1 MSGAVP
7 MDAVRAVLAGRD
19 AWIVGGAVRDRLL
32 GRTTTDV
39 DLALRDDPGDGARSL
54 ARATGGAAF
63 RLSGAFGA
71 WRVVGPQHD
80 WHVDLVILRDGDIAG
95 DLAAR
100 DFTINAMAEPLA
112 GGELLDPHGGRADL
126 EARRLRMVG
135 PGALAEDPLRTLRAV
150 RIAIDLDLTIEP
162 ETAVVIGREAP
173 GLARVAA
180 ERVFGELKQVI
191 SSPSVRTGLQLMEA
205 HGITAQVLPELL
217 ALRGVEQNEF
227 HHLDVYDHTLE
238 VLDQAVAI
246 ERDPLAAGF
255 GEHADAVAALLRE
268 PLADELT
275 RGQAMRFA
283 ALLHD
288 AAKPATRMR
297 RPDGRLG
304 FPGHDRA
311 GADIARTVLRRLRA
325 SEKLVE
331 HVAVLCLHH
340 LRLGFLVHERPV
352 DRRGVW
358 RYLQATEPY
367 APEVTVFTVA
377 DRLATRGRNAE
388 PAIAA
393 HLELARELLGPALAR
408 RAEGRRPPL
417 VRGDELVREL
427 GLQPGPQLG
436 ELLAQLDEDR
446 FAGAIC
452 TREDAI
458 ARARE
463 LAGAG

>member
-1 MSGAVP
+1 MSALVP
-7 MDAVRAVLAGRD
+7 LDEVRRVLAGHD

-32 GRTTTDV
+32 GRATTDV
-39 DLALRDDPGDGARSL
+39 DLALPTDPRETARAL
-54 ARATGGAAF
+54 ARATGGVAF
-63 RLSGAFGA
+63 QLSGEFGA
-71 WRVVGPQHD
+71 WRVVGPGHA
-80 WHVDLVILRDGDIAG
+80 WHVDLVILRDGDIDA

-100 DFTINAMAEPLA
+100 DFTVNAMAEPLA
-112 GGELLDPHGGRADL
+112 GGELLDSHGGRADL
-126 EARRLRMVG
+126 DARRLRMVA
-135 PGALAEDPLRTLRAV
+135 PGALDDDPLRALRAV

-162 ETAVVIGREAP
+162 ETAAAIDRAAP
-173 GLARVAA
+173 GLQRVAA

-191 SSPSVRTGLQLMEA
+191 SSPSVRAGLTLMDA

-238 VLDQAVAI
+238 VLDQVVAI
-246 ERDPLAAGF
+246 EHDPLAAGF

-275 RGQAMRFA
+275 RGEAMRIA

-288 AAKPATRMR
+288 AAKPATRTR
-297 RPDGRLG
+297 LPDGRLG

-311 GADIARTVLRRLRA
+311 GADIARAVLRRLRA
-325 SEKLVE
+325 SEKLAE
-331 HVAVLCLHH
+331 HVAALCLHH
-340 LRLGFLVHERPV
+340 LRVGFLVHERPLG
-352 DRRGVW
+352 RRAIW
-358 RYLQATEPY
+358 RYLRATEPY

-393 HLELARELLGPALAR
+393 HVELARELLGPALAR
-408 RAEGRRPPL
+408 RAEGRPAPL
-417 VRGDELVREL
+417 VRGDELAREL
-427 GLQPGPQLG
+427 GLRPGPRLG
-436 ELLAQLDEDR
+436 ELLAQLEEDR
-446 FAGAIC
+446 FAGAIV

-458 ARARE
+458 RRARE
-463 LAGAG
+463 LAGSG

>member
-1 MSGAVP
+1 MSGLVP
-7 MDAVRAVLAGRD
+7 IDVVREVFAGRD

-32 GRTTTDV
+32 GRATTDL
-39 DLALRDDPGDGARSL
+39 DLALPADPEDAARAL
-54 ARATGGAAF
+54 ARATAGAAF
-63 RLSGAFGA
+63 RLSGEFGA
-71 WRVVGPQHD
+71 WRVVGPGHA
-80 WHVDLVILRDGDIAG
+80 WHVDLVILRDGDIDA

-100 DFTINAMAEPLA
+100 DFTVNAMAEPLA
-112 GGELLDPHGGRADL
+112 GGELLDPHGGRAHL

-135 PGALAEDPLRTLRAV
+135 PGALDDDPLRALRAV

-162 ETAVVIGREAP
+162 ETAAAIGRAAP
-173 GLARVAA
+173 GLERVAA
-180 ERVFGELKQVI
+180 ERVFGELKRVI
-191 SSPSVRTGLQLMEA
+191 SSPAVRTGLQLMDA
-205 HGITAQVLPELL
+205 HGLTAQVLPELL

-227 HHLDVYDHTLE
+227 HHLDVYDHTLA
-238 VLDQAVAI
+238 VLDQVVAI

-255 GEHADAVAALLRE
+255 GEHADAVGALLRE

-275 RGQAMRFA
+275 RGSAMRFA

-288 AAKPATRMR
+288 AAKPATLTRL
-297 RPDGRLG
+297 PNGRLG

-311 GADIARTVLRRLRA
+311 GADIARTVLRRLRG
-325 SEKLVE
+325 SEKLVD
-331 HVAVLCLHH
+331 HVAALCLHH
-340 LRLGFLVHERPV
+340 LRVGFLVHERPL
-352 DRRGVW
+352 DRRGIW
-358 RYLQATEPY
+358 RYLEATHPY

-393 HLELARELLGPALAR
+393 HLELARELLGPAFAR
-408 RAEGRRPPL
+408 RIEGRRPPL
-417 VRGDELVREL
+417 VRGDELAREL
-427 GLQPGPQLG
+427 GLTPGPRLG
-436 ELLAQLDEDR
+436 ELLAQLEEDR
-446 FAGAIC
+446 FAGAIA

>member
-1 MSGAVP
+1 MSGLVP
-7 MDAVRAVLAGRD
+7 IDVVREVFAGRE

-32 GRTTTDV
+32 GRATTDL
-39 DLALRDDPGDGARSL
+39 DLALPADPEDAARAL
-54 ARATGGAAF
+54 ARAAGGVAF
-63 RLSGAFGA
+63 RLSGEFGA
-71 WRVVGPQHD
+71 WRVVGPGHA
-80 WHVDLVILRDGDIAG
+80 WHVDLVILRDGDIDA

-100 DFTINAMAEPLA
+100 DFTVNAMAEPLV

-135 PGALAEDPLRTLRAV
+135 PGALDDDPLRALRAV

-162 ETAVVIGREAP
+162 ATAAAIGRAAP
-173 GLARVAA
+173 GLERVAA

-191 SSPSVRTGLQLMEA
+191 SSPAVRTGLQLMDA
-205 HGITAQVLPELL
+205 HGLTAQVLPELL

-238 VLDQAVAI
+238 VLDQVVAI
-246 ERDPLAAGF
+246 ERDPLAAGV
-255 GEHADAVAALLRE
+255 GEHAEAVGALLRE

-275 RGQAMRFA
+275 RGSAMRFA

-288 AAKPATRMR
+288 AAKPATRTR
-297 RPDGRLG
+297 LPNGRLG

-311 GADIARTVLRRLRA
+311 GADIARTVLRRLRG
-325 SEKLVE
+325 SEKLVD
-331 HVAVLCLHH
+331 HVAALCLHH
-340 LRLGFLVHERPV
+340 LRVGFLVHERPL
-352 DRRGVW
+352 DRRGIW
-358 RYLQATEPY
+358 RYLEATHPY
-367 APEVTVFTVA
+367 APEVTLFTVA
-377 DRLATRGRNAE
+377 DRLATRGLNAE

-393 HLELARELLGPALAR
+393 HLELARELLGPAFAR

-417 VRGDELVREL
+417 VRGDELAREL
-427 GLQPGPQLG
+427 GLTPGPRLG
-436 ELLAQLDEDR
+436 ELLAQLEEDR
-446 FAGAIC
+446 FAGAIA

-463 LAGAG
+463 LAGSG

>member
-1 MSGAVP
+1 MSGLVP
-7 MDAVRAVLAGRD
+7 IDVVREVFAGRD
-19 AWIVGGAVRDRLL
+19 AWIVGGAVRDRVL
-32 GRTTTDV
+32 GRATTDL
-39 DLALRDDPGDGARSL
+39 DLALPADPEDAARAL
-54 ARATGGAAF
+54 ARATGGVAF
-63 RLSGAFGA
+63 RLSGEFGA
-71 WRVVGPQHD
+71 WRVVGPRHE
-80 WHVDLVILRDGDIAG
+80 WHVDLVILRDGDIDA

-100 DFTINAMAEPLA
+100 DFTVNAMAEPLA

-135 PGALAEDPLRTLRAV
+135 PGALDDDPLRALRAV
-150 RIAIDLDLTIEP
+150 RIAIDLDLTIESD
-162 ETAVVIGREAP
+162 TAAAIGRAAP
-173 GLARVAA
+173 GLERVAA

-191 SSPSVRTGLQLMEA
+191 SSPAVRTGLQLMDA
-205 HGITAQVLPELL
+205 HGLTAQVLPELL

-238 VLDQAVAI
+238 VLDQVVAI
-246 ERDPLAAGF
+246 ERDPVAAGF
-255 GEHADAVAALLRE
+255 GDHAEAVGALLRE

-275 RGQAMRFA
+275 RGSAMRFA

-288 AAKPATRMR
+288 AAKPATRTR
-297 RPDGRLG
+297 LPNGRLG

-311 GADIARTVLRRLRA
+311 GADIARTVLRRLRG
-325 SEKLVE
+325 SEKLVD
-331 HVAVLCLHH
+331 HVAALCLHH
-340 LRLGFLVHERPV
+340 LRVGFLVHDRPL
-352 DRRGVW
+352 DRRGIW
-358 RYLQATEPY
+358 RYLEATHPY

-393 HLELARELLGPALAR
+393 HLELARELLGPAFAR

-417 VRGDELVREL
+417 VRGDELAREL
-427 GLQPGPQLG
+427 GLTPGPRLG
-436 ELLAQLDEDR
+436 ELLAQLEEER
-446 FAGAIC
+446 FAGAIA

-463 LAGAG
+463 LAGSG

>member
-1 MSGAVP
+1 MSGLVP
-7 MDAVRAVLAGRD
+7 MDAVRAVFAGRD

-32 GRTTTDV
+32 GRATTDL
-39 DLALRDDPGDGARSL
+39 DLALPADPKDRARAL
-54 ARATGGAAF
+54 ARTTGGTAF
-63 RLSGAFGA
+63 RLSGEFGT
-71 WRVVGPQHD
+71 WRVVGPGHA
-80 WHVDLVILRDGDIAG
+80 WHVDLVILRDGDIDA

-100 DFTINAMAEPLA
+100 DFTVNAMAEPLA

-126 EARRLRMVG
+126 QARRLRMVG
-135 PGALAEDPLRTLRAV
+135 SGALDDDPLRALRAV
-150 RIAIDLDLTIEP
+150 RIAIELDLTIEP
-162 ETAVVIGREAP
+162 ETAAAIGRAAP
-173 GLARVAA
+173 GLERVAA
-180 ERVFGELKQVI
+180 ERVFGELKQVVA
-191 SSPSVRTGLQLMEA
+191 SPAVRTGLQLMDA

-217 ALRGVEQNEF
+217 PLRGVEQNEF
-227 HHLDVYDHTLE
+227 HHLDVRDHTLE
-238 VLDQAVAI
+238 VLDQVVAI

-255 GEHADAVAALLRE
+255 GEHAEAVAALLRH

-275 RGQAMRFA
+275 RGTAMRFA

-288 AAKPATRMR
+288 AAKPATRTR
-297 RPDGRLG
+297 LPDGRLG

-311 GADIARTVLRRLRA
+311 GAEIARAVMRRLRA
-325 SEKLVE
+325 SEKLVD
-331 HVAVLCLHH
+331 HVAALCLHH
-340 LRLGFLVHERPV
+340 LRLGFLVHERPL

-358 RYLQATEPY
+358 RYLEATDPY

-393 HLELARELLGPALAR
+393 HLELARELLGPAFAR

-417 VRGDELVREL
+417 VRGDELAREL
-427 GLQPGPQLG
+427 GLAHGPQLG
-436 ELLAQLDEDR
+436 ELLAQLEEDR
-446 FAGAIC
+446 FAGAIA

-463 LAGAG
+463 LAGAD

>member
-1 MSGAVP
+1 MSGLVP
-7 MDAVRAVLAGRD
+7 IDVVREMFAGRD
-19 AWIVGGAVRDRLL
+19 AWIVGGAVRDRLF
-32 GRTTTDV
+32 GRATTDL
-39 DLALRDDPGDGARSL
+39 DLALPADPEDAARAL
-54 ARATGGAAF
+54 ARATGGVAF
-63 RLSGAFGA
+63 RLSGEFGA
-71 WRVVGPQHD
+71 WRVVGPGHA
-80 WHVDLVILRDGDIAG
+80 WHVDLVILRDGDIDA

-100 DFTINAMAEPLA
+100 DFTVNAMAEPLA
-112 GGELLDPHGGRADL
+112 GGELLDPNGGRADL

-135 PGALAEDPLRTLRAV
+135 PDALDDDPLRALRAV

-162 ETAVVIGREAP
+162 ETAAAIGRAAP
-173 GLARVAA
+173 GLERVAA
-180 ERVFGELKQVI
+180 ERVFGELKQLI
-191 SSPSVRTGLQLMEA
+191 SSHAVRTGLQLMDA
-205 HGITAQVLPELL
+205 HGLTAQVLPELL

-238 VLDQAVAI
+238 VLDQVVAI

-255 GEHADAVAALLRE
+255 GDHAEAVGALLRE

-275 RGQAMRFA
+275 RGSAMRFA

-288 AAKPATRMR
+288 AAKPATRTR
-297 RPDGRLG
+297 LPNGRLG

-311 GADIARTVLRRLRA
+311 GADIARTVLRRLRG
-325 SEKLVE
+325 SEKLVD
-331 HVAVLCLHH
+331 HVAALCLHH
-340 LRLGFLVHERPV
+340 LRVGFLVHDRPL
-352 DRRGVW
+352 DRRGIW
-358 RYLQATEPY
+358 RYLEATHPY

-393 HLELARELLGPALAR
+393 HLELARELLGPAFAR

-417 VRGDELVREL
+417 VRGDELAREL
-427 GLQPGPQLG
+427 GLTPGPRLG
-436 ELLAQLDEDR
+436 ELLAQLEEDR
-446 FAGAIC
+446 FAGAIA

-463 LAGAG
+463 LAGSG

>member
-1 MSGAVP
+1 MSGLVP
-7 MDAVRAVLAGRD
+7 MDAVRDVLAGRD

-32 GRTTTDV
+32 GRATTDL
-39 DLALRDDPGDGARSL
+39 DLALPVDPRDTARAL
-54 ARATGGAAF
+54 ARATGGTAF
-63 RLSGAFGA
+63 RLSSEFGA
-71 WRVVGPQHD
+71 WRVVGPAHA
-80 WHVDLVILRDGDIAG
+80 WSVDLVILRDGDIDA
-95 DLAAR
+95 DLAVR
-100 DFTINAMAEPLA
+100 DFTVNAMAEPLA

-126 EARRLRMVG
+126 DAGVLRMVG

-150 RIAIDLDLTIEP
+150 RIAIDLDLTVEP
-162 ETAVVIGREAP
+162 GTAAAIGREAP

-180 ERVFGELKQVI
+180 ERVFAELKQVI
-191 SSPSVRTGLQLMEA
+191 SSPAVRTGLQLMDA

-227 HHLDVYDHTLE
+227 HHLDVHDHTLE
-238 VLDQAVAI
+238 VLDQVVAI
-246 ERDPLAAGF
+246 ERDPVAAGF
-255 GEHADAVAALLRE
+255 GEHAEAVAALLRE
-268 PLADELT
+268 PFADELT

-288 AAKPATRMR
+288 AAKPSTRTR

-311 GADIARTVLRRLRA
+311 GAEIARTVLRRLRA

-358 RYLQATEPY
+358 RYLQATAPY

-417 VRGDELVREL
+417 VRGDELAREL

-436 ELLAQLDEDR
+436 ELLAQLEEDR
-446 FAGAIC
+446 FAGAIS